1 MADQKREVEVADA
14 AAEETHGISPA
25 RSADYDET
33 YEIYRKQDAID
44 LDPEEAKSVLG
55 ILRSSKPC

>member
-33 YEIYRKQDAID
+33 YGD
-44 LDPEEAKSVLG
+44 LQEAG
-55 ILRSSKPC
+55 CD